1 MADYKNLKSEKLK
14 TDVLIIG
21 GGTAGCY
28 AAITISEKSPETQ
41 VLICEKAHI
50 KRSGCLAAGVNAL
63 NAYIT
68 EGRKPQDYVDYA
80 KKDADGIVRED
91 LLLTMSERLN
101 AVTARL
107 EELGLVILKDENGKY
122 VTRGNRNL
130 KINGENI
137 KPIIAEATNS
147 CPNVK
152 VLNRVD
158 IIDFAVKDNK
168 VIGAYGIDIENDT
181 FYTIESKAVI
191 VATGGASGL
200 YKPNNPG
207 FSRHKMWYPP
217 FNTGAGYAMG
227 IKAGAEM
234 TTFEMRFIALRCK
247 DTIAPTGTLAQGV
260 GAKQVNSL
268 GEVYETKYG
277 LTTSERVYGT
287 VNENIEGR
295 GPCYLRTEG
304 ISHEQDEDL
313 KKAYLNMA
321 PSQTL
326 KWIESGKNPS
336 EQNVEIEGTEPYIV
350 GGHTASGYWIDTE
363 RRTTVKGLYAAGD
376 VAGGAPQKYVT
387 GALAEGEIAGLTV
400 LKDIENFKAEE
411 LAESDVES
419 HKNEVLKFLNGENS
433 RFTTEQIE
441 EAMQT
446 VMDSY
451 AGGIKT
457 NYRFNEKQLKI
468 ADEKIKQLYSLS
480 ENLVASDFQ
489 ELMYIYELR
498 ERLVVCR
505 SVIAHLK
512 ARKETRWHSF
522 AENLDYPEKDN
533 ENWNKYVNSKLENG
547 EIKIILRDI
556 VEGGTTYEHNN

>member
-1 MADYKNLKSEKLK
+1 MTNILKTERLK
-14 TDVLIIG
+14 TDILIIG

-28 AAITISEKSPETQ
+28 AAVTVAEHSDAK

-68 EGRKPQDYVDYA
+68 EGRVPQDYVDYA

-91 LLLTMSERLN
+91 LLLTMSEKLN
-101 AVTARL
+101 EVVDRL
-107 EELGLVILKDENGKY
+107 EKLGLVILKDENGKY

-137 KPIIAEATNS
+137 KPILAEAALQKE
-147 CPNVK
+147 NVS
-152 VLNRVD
+152 VLNRVN
-158 IIDFAVKDNK
+158 IIDYAVEGNRIK
-168 VIGAYGIDIENDT
+168 GAYGIGIENDT
-181 FYTIESKAVI
+181 FYIIEAKAVI
-191 VATGGASGL
+191 IATGGAAGL

-247 DTIAPTGTLAQGV
+247 DTIAPTGTLAQGA
-260 GAKQVNSL
+260 GAKQINSL

-304 ISHEQDEDL
+304 ISQEASEDL

-350 GGHTASGYWIDTE
+350 GGHTASGYWVDTK

-376 VAGGAPQKYVT
+376 VAGGCPQKYVT
-387 GALAEGEIAGLTV
+387 GALAEGEIAALTAISE
-400 LKDIENFKAEE
+400 LGKISAIDESDIERH
-411 LAESDVES
+411 LS
-419 HKNEVLKFLNGENS
+419 EVTDFLYGNTDGT
-433 RFTTEQIE
+433 FTTEQLE

-457 NYRFNEKQLKI
+457 NYRFNEKQLDI
-468 ADEKIKQLYSLS
+468 ADTKIRQIYQLSGKLHA
-480 ENLVASDFQ
+480 EDFQ

-498 ERLVVCR
+498 ERLVVAR

-522 AENLDYPEKDN
+522 AENLDYPNKDN
-533 ENWNKYVNSKLENG
+533 ENFNKYVNSRLKDG
-547 EIKIILRDI
+547 EIEIILRDL
-556 VEGGTTYEHNN
+556 VEGGRTYEHND